1 MSRPVLSTVSHGN
14 LTGHWKCWSSR
25 RQSISICSETR
36 VRPTWAEVAWWTLM
50 TIWVRRRLHPRLLS
64 SWPGSTSR
72 TAVTCSPL
80 PPAARHFPGWASF
93 SPRPPRLS
101 KGPELVDYS
110 SSRWGNPSLSC
121 RTAKVLKCL
130 ASLWVASTEIPS
142 RQVVTLTL
150 STEKDIS
157 PGKTFTSF
165 LTSQSEILFLFLL
178 QIFLY
183 TSFEE

>member
-1 MSRPVLSTVSHGN
+1 MCQHLYGSVSFKSLVSTAASELLGLVPPPGD
-14 LTGHWKCWSSR
+14 WPACRAWSR
-25 RQSISICSETR
+25 R
-36 VRPTWAEVAWWTLM
+36 WWWGTAGPA
-50 TIWVRRRLHPRLLS
+50 TPWSFCVFS
-64 SWPGSTSR
+64 AGR

-80 PPAARHFPGWASF
+80 PPAARRFPGWVSF
-93 SPRPPRLS
+93 FPRPPRLS